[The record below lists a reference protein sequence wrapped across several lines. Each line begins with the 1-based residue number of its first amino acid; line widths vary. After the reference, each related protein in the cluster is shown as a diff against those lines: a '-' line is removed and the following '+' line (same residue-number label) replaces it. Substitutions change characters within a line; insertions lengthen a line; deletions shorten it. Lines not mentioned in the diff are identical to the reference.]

1 MWLFDSLNPIYWF
14 SSLLDFHLESAD
26 VFLHCSLFFCVES
39 TDPSAGGNWPMGQLK
54 LMRKE
59 KQEMPQETKNVQRTL
74 ESNETLEN
82 VVEKGDKLENYNIR
96 QIHNYTPVVS
106 S

>member
-1 MWLFDSLNPIYWF
+1 MSRCL
-14 SSLLDFHLESAD
+14 
-26 VFLHCSLFFCVES
+26 S
-39 TDPSAGGNWPMGQLK
+39 TDPSAGGNWPTVQLK
-54 LMRKE
+54 LMREE

-74 ESNETLEN
+74 ESNETLETFEN

-106 S
+106 N

>member
-1 MWLFDSLNPIYWF
+1 
-14 SSLLDFHLESAD
+14 
-26 VFLHCSLFFCVES
+26 
-39 TDPSAGGNWPMGQLK
+39 
-54 LMRKE
+54 
-59 KQEMPQETKNVQRTL
+59 MPQQTKNVQRTL
-74 ESNETLEN
+74 ESNETFEN

>member
-1 MWLFDSLNPIYWF
+1 
-14 SSLLDFHLESAD
+14 
-26 VFLHCSLFFCVES
+26 
-39 TDPSAGGNWPMGQLK
+39 MGQLK

-106 S
+106 SINEYLFTATLAVHISEM